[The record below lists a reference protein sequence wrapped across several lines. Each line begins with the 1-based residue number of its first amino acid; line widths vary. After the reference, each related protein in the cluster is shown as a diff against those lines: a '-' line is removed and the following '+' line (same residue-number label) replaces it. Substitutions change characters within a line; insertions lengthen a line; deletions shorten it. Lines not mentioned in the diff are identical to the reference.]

1 MDNES
6 KKLNN
11 APPSEDSKASNDVI
25 ADGFYDLTRLYAKDP
40 DIKKREE
47 ALRKRDEARRELEM
61 EAIREDIKRRYSLDI
76 ENAPSNSMGGAEK
89 PRRSVS
95 GIMPEFDSREA
106 VRDELER
113 IDEIMNGTPLIEFP
127 EQTDEIEITEAKTSA
142 PEQDFDIE
150 DKNAFYAFFYNFGDG
165 IYRLL
170 SRIFRVIFGIIT
182 APFKR
187 LHTAISHATENTKLK
202 AKNQRKKQ
210 TYA

>member
-76 ENAPSNSMGGAEK
+76 
-89 PRRSVS
+89 
-95 GIMPEFDSREA
+95 
-106 VRDELER
+106 
-113 IDEIMNGTPLIEFP
+113 
-127 EQTDEIEITEAKTSA
+127 KT
-142 PEQDFDIE
+142 
-150 DKNAFYAFFYNFGDG
+150 
-165 IYRLL
+165 
-170 SRIFRVIFGIIT
+170 
-182 APFKR
+182 
-187 LHTAISHATENTKLK
+187 
-202 AKNQRKKQ
+202 QR
-210 TYA
+210 